1 MKRKNIVVTGGTGF
15 IGSNLVKYLNEKS
28 YHNITIVDHLREDNK
43 WKNMRQLSF
52 SDYFDR
58 QDFLELLRDD
68 KFPGPDIIV
77 HLGACSAT
85 TERDE
90 NYLLHNNTKFSKS
103 IFDYCLRNNCQMIY
117 ASSAATYG
125 DGSDGYSDK
134 SLDLNPL
141 NCYGYSKHLFDGWVR
156 QSEQKPKQYVGLKF
170 FNVYGPNEYFK
181 NNMASL
187 VFKAF
192 FQIQETGK
200 LKLFRSHR
208 EDYKDGMQLRDFVYV
223 KDITRWICEL
233 MDDAPAHSGIYN
245 MGFGQARTWLDL
257 AKPVFE
263 ALGKPMEIEWVDIPE
278 NIRNQYQYFTEAKM
292 GKLFSE
298 GLSQPEWSLEK
309 GVNDYVT
316 SYLMKGPKIL

>member
-170 FNVYGPNEYFK
+170 FNVYGPNEYHK
-181 NNMASL
+181 QRMASMVL
-187 VFKAF
+187 HGYR
-192 FQIQETGK
+192 QIKETGK
-200 LKLFRSHR
+200 LRLFKS
-208 EDYKDGMQLRDFVYV
+208 YKEGFGDGEQKRDFVYV
-223 KDITRWICEL
+223 KDVVKVIDYFMRNKDI
-233 MDDAPAHSGIYN
+233 SGIFN
-245 MGFGQARTWLDL
+245 VGTGEARTFNELGQA
-257 AKPVFE
+257 VFF
-263 ALGKPMEIEWVDIPE
+263 ALGLEPNIEYIDMDE
-278 NIRNQYQYFTEAKM
+278 DLKKQYQYFTEADIDSLR
-292 GKLFSE
+292 GAGYTERF
-298 GLSQPEWSLEK
+298 LSIED
-309 GVNDYVT
+309 GVLDYVQN
-316 SYLMKGPKIL
+316 YLEENR